1 MENKS
6 IRKRIENYFEKRKT
20 RIRIMLSLVEGV
32 YRKDVVKPKKFIP
45 PEPVNYEADP
55 KIESEIDFVIYD
67 QRTIDLKLAAIDK
80 IFAMQDSFSR
90 MEFCWLKLIIGD
102 PVFVKIYFEGTN
114 AELVDYLES
123 KYKEGKFTT
132 KMMNVMTELG
142 MVVMSF
148 ADRMR
153 FVDVEDIIETFG
165 NSDISNGIQKSK
177 KINNS

>member
-1 MENKS
+1 MEKKN
-6 IRKRIENYFEKRKT
+6 IVKRIKDYFKKVQMRME
-20 RIRIMLSLVEGV
+20 IMLSLVEGD
-32 YRKDVVKPKKFIP
+32 YRNDVVKQKKLIP
-45 PEPVNYEADP
+45 PEPVQCEVNTEP
-55 KIESEIDFVIYD
+55 ESEIAVEFYD
-67 QRTIDLKLAAIDK
+67 QETIDLKLAAIDK
-80 IFAMQDSFSR
+80 IFSMQDSFSKK
-90 MEFCWLKLIIGD
+90 EFWWVKSIIGD

-123 KYKEGKFTT
+123 KYKEGRFTT

-153 FVDVEDIIETFG
+153 FVDIEDIIETFD
-165 NSDISNGIQKSK
+165 NSDISNGTQKSK